1 MKDKLKEAILT
12 FQNGKEIILESKKY
26 NFDIDYFQNREEY
39 NIFFRPL
46 YKRMEIFNLK
56 MKRKRIEVHNE
67 LVKEAKLEFGK
78 GNLTCLRCHKSSNFK
93 IVEGKRDKK
102 GMLYAKNVG
111 FRFINTLSLK
121 ILLIRKLILD

>member
-26 NFDIDYFQNREEY
+26 NFDIGYFQIREEY

-56 MKRKRIEVHNE
+56 MKINKSIEGKIGRIFSEILIN
-67 LVKEAKLEFGK
+67 
-78 GNLTCLRCHKSSNFK
+78 HKSYN
-93 IVEGKRDKK
+93 
-102 GMLYAKNVG
+102 
-111 FRFINTLSLK
+111 
-121 ILLIRKLILD
+121 

>member
-26 NFDIDYFQNREEY
+26 NFDIDYFQIREEY
-39 NIFFRPL
+39 NFFFRPL

-67 LVKEAKLEFGK
+67 LVKEAKLELGK
-78 GNLTCLRCHKSSNFK
+78 GNLTCLRCHNSSNFK

-102 GMLYAKNVG
+102 GYVVCK
-111 FRFINTLSLK
+111 
-121 ILLIRKLILD
+121 